1 MGWMT
6 SLNRTGSS
14 RLPAGTGNVLLAGLV
29 VGIVAM
35 MILPLPTFLL
45 DVLITF
51 NISIAVILL
60 LVSIY
65 VSTPLRFAVF
75 PSILLITTLYRLGLN
90 VSSTRLILLQADA
103 GEVISSF
110 GGFVVGN
117 NLVVGAVIFVILT
130 LIQFIVIARG
140 SERVAE
146 VAARFTLD
154 AMPGRQMAIDA
165 DLRTGAV
172 DQRQAGK
179 ARRDLQRESQ
189 LYGAMDGA
197 MKFVKGDAIASILI
211 TVINITGGLLIG
223 TMQMNMTLADA
234 ARVYS
239 LLTIGDGLVSQIPAL
254 LISTAAGVV
263 VTRVVSEEED
273 GQLGQDIGRQVL
285 AHPRAIALAAGLL
298 ALLALLPGLPA
309 LPFLLLALI
318 LGGLAHHLLRRSK
331 RQEAD
336 RAARRPLQD
345 GEDQQL
351 APIALMVGAEHQ
363 GLADDAEN
371 DYMPVRPRQR
381 QVMRGLLRGTRE
393 LMLRELGVALPRIQV
408 RASAQLPQHGYEVR
422 LFEIPAA
429 GGETHQQLV
438 ALGDRQRL
446 EALGAT
452 PGGPAEVAGL
462 QGPAW
467 LVSQQH
473 TRALEEADPPVQLVD
488 AATQMTLHLG
498 QVLRARADEFVGI
511 QETRDMLDNLE
522 ISHPTLVCEVVPSK
536 VSLGTLSEVLS
547 ALVAEGVSIRD
558 LRLILEALAGAAGE
572 NAALLVEE
580 ARLALR
586 RTISHSFAGPT
597 HTLRALVLD
606 PSVEG
611 VVRDSIQ
618 KTAAGGRL
626 AMEPQLGRD
635 IVAAVESS
643 LPAHPGVAPVLL
655 TRQKLRRHVRRLL
668 EEDLPQLTVLA
679 FEELTPDTEVETV
692 GTVRPEG
699 E

>member
-1 MGWMT
+1 MGWLT
-6 SLNRTGSS
+6 SLNRSGAT

-45 DVLITF
+45 DVLITL
-51 NISIAVILL
+51 NISIAVVLL

-75 PSILLITTLYRLGLN
+75 PSILLLTTLYRLGLN

-103 GEVISSF
+103 GDVIASF

-154 AMPGRQMAIDA
+154 AMPGRQMSIDA
-165 DLRTGAV
+165 DLRAGAL
-172 DQRQAGK
+172 DQRQAGQ
-179 ARRDLQRESQ
+179 ARRTLQRESQ

-197 MKFVKGDAIASILI
+197 MKFVKGDAIAGILI

-223 TMQMNMTLADA
+223 TLQMNMSLADA
-234 ARVYS
+234 ARIYS

-263 VTRVVSEEED
+263 VTRVASEQED

-309 LPFLLLALI
+309 VPFLLLALI

-331 RQEAD
+331 RQQAD
-336 RAARRPLQD
+336 QAAGRPLQD
-345 GEDQQL
+345 DEEHQL
-351 APIALMVGAEHQ
+351 APIVLAVGADHA
-363 GLADDAEN
+363 GHADAAVDQ
-371 DYMPVRPRQR
+371 PRQR
-381 QVMRGLLRGTRE
+381 QVMRGLLRGMRE
-393 LMLRELGVALPRIQV
+393 LMHRELGVALPRV
-408 RASAQLPQHGYEVR
+408 RVTASGELPPRAYEVQ

-429 GGETHQQLV
+429 RGETPEQLIALEERGRLV
-438 ALGDRQRL
+438 ALGLDPMGQ
-446 EALGAT
+446 
-452 PGGPAEVAGL
+452 AEVVGL
-462 QGPAW
+462 REPAW
-467 LVSQQH
+467 LVNQQQ
-473 TRALEEADPPVQLVD
+473 AQKLQDADPPVQVVD

-498 QVLRARADEFVGI
+498 QVLRARAAEFVGI

-522 ISHPTLVCEVVPSK
+522 VSHPSLVSEVVPRRL
-536 VSLGTLSEVLS
+536 SLGTLSEILS
-547 ALVAEGVSIRD
+547 ALVAEGISIRD
-558 LRLILEALAGAAGE
+558 LRLILEALASTTGDDPAQ
-572 NAALLVEE
+572 LVEE

-586 RTISHSFAGPT
+586 RTISHTFAGADD
-597 HTLRALVLD
+597 TLRALVLD

-611 VVRDSIQ
+611 VLRDSIK
-618 KTAAGGRL
+618 KTARGCRL
-626 AMEPQLGRD
+626 ALEPELGRD
-635 IVAAVESS
+635 LVAAVEGS
-643 LPAHPGVAPVLL
+643 LPAEPGEAPVLL
-655 TRQKLRRHVRRLL
+655 TRHDLRRHVRQLL
-668 EEDLPQLTVLA
+668 RDDLPQLTVLS
-679 FEELTPDTEVETV
+679 FEELSSNLEVETV

-699 E
+699 TG